1 MPIDLQKEL
10 PRLLPGAIDW
20 ALAQSNA
27 ARVFGVALN
36 DQLQALARR
45 VGVQQPQSVRVA
57 YVDQLPRPE
66 DPELAA
72 AGLQA
77 GFFGPDMVGLTLGYS
92 IFIRRDRASSRL
104 HAHEFRHVHQFEK
117 HRSLA
122 EFIQEYLE
130 QIVEFGYEDAP
141 YEQDARAHEVPR

>member
-10 PRLLPGAIDW
+10 PRLLPGAVAW

-27 ARVFGVALN
+27 ARVFGVALT
-36 DQLQALARR
+36 DEQQALARR
-45 VGVQQPQSVRVA
+45 VGVQQPRSIRLA
-57 YVDQLPRPE
+57 HVDELPMPE
-66 DPELAA
+66 DAELAA

-92 IFIRRDRASSRL
+92 IFVRRGHASRRVL
-104 HAHEFRHVHQFEK
+104 AHEFRHVHQFER

-122 EFIQEYLE
+122 EFIREYLG
-130 QIVEFGYEDAP
+130 QIVVFGYDEAP
-141 YEQDARAHEVPR
+141 YEQDARAHEEP